1 MVLSALVFT
10 WGLQYKLSLYAG
22 PHSVIRHM
30 VKAKLLSQDQ
40 QIEALGGVVLSSPP
54 DSGHAPT
61 AALVLAS
68 IFVPLLAMSL
78 NKAHSEVCYLA
89 RVFTSSH
96 RLPFQASFNSFFRPP
111 PIFN

>member
-1 MVLSALVFT
+1 
-10 WGLQYKLSLYAG
+10 
-22 PHSVIRHM
+22 M
-30 VKAKLLSQDQ
+30 VKAKLFSQDK
-40 QIEALGGVVLSSPP
+40 QIEAPEGVVLSSPP
-54 DSGHAPT
+54 DSAHTP

-78 NKAHSEVCYLA
+78 NKAPTEVCYLA
-89 RVFTSSH
+89 RVFTCSH